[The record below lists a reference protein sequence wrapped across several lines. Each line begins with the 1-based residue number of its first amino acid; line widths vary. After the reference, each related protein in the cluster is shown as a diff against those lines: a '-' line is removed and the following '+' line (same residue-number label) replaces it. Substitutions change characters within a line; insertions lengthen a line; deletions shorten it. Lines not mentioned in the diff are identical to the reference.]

1 MSSQEGFPD
10 GQCVQDKNT
19 KQKYKV
25 ISKEMQPEKDEGY
38 SRRYFNEHNYTYP
51 PPPEY
56 EYELENAKTGQILK
70 DKKPH
75 SDLKS
80 CYYIDK
86 KIEKGDCVKNSMFG
100 PGYIVKSISPDFKLT
115 LKDKKTEE
123 ELTEPVPIEDYYHC
137 SMNSKSNNQDTN
149 TEQEQQVGGQQ
160 SLFRSLNARA
170 RGSRYKPKDIEV
182 GDCVKKSKMG
192 EGYCVIAMTD
202 GWNGG
207 KSSPIKLTLKNK
219 STKEIL
225 EGEYMDDYM
234 LCEMQSCESSVAGGK
249 RRTRK
254 GKKAKK
260 RGTKKAKKSAKRK
273 TRKSRR

>member
-25 ISKEMQPEKDEGY
+25 ISKEMQPERGEYY
-38 SRRYFNEHNYTYP
+38 SRQYFETNNGKYP

-56 EYELENAKTGQILK
+56 EYTLENAKTGQILK

-86 KIEKGDCVKNSMFG
+86 KIEKGDCVKNSMLG
-100 PGYIVKSISPDFKLT
+100 PGYIVKSISPNFKLT

-137 SMNSKSNNQDTN
+137 SRNSKSNNQDTN
-149 TEQEQQVGGQQ
+149 TEEEEQQVGGHPQ
-160 SLFRSLNARA
+160 SVLRSINAYA
-170 RGSRYKPKDIEV
+170 RGSRYKQRAIEV
-182 GDCVKKSKMG
+182 GDCVKTSING
-192 EGYCVIAMTD
+192 DGYCVIAMTD
-202 GWNGG
+202 GWDG
-207 KSSPIKLTLKNK
+207 PITLTLKNK
-219 STKEIL
+219 STGAIL
-225 EGEYMDDYM
+225 EGEDMHDYM
-234 LCEMQSCESSVAGGK
+234 LCKMQSCKSSVAGGK

-260 RGTKKAKKSAKRK
+260 RGTKKAKKTAKRK
-273 TRKSRR
+273 SKKSRR